1 MTIDYLNNTL
11 VENPYGGKDLT
22 LKEYLKETLLTF
34 IREGE
39 SFSGKRPFG
48 NSDWDWQIYKGLIAL
63 DNSLGTLDEDG
74 YIATVDSEACD
85 RIIVKCVKE
94 VFK

>member
-1 MTIDYLNNTL
+1 MNYLNDTL
-11 VENPYGGKDLT
+11 VQNPYGGKDLT
-22 LKEYLKETLLTF
+22 LKEYLKETFLTF
-34 IREGE
+34 IHEGE

-48 NSDWDWQIYKGLIAL
+48 NSDWDWQIYKGLITL

-74 YIATVDSEACD
+74 YIDTVNRKACD
-85 RIIVKCVKE
+85 KIIVQCVEE